1 MNGNTTTIDKC
12 CVKDVSKYY
21 YRLYKSIIAGVV
33 ESATIE
39 WE

>member
-1 MNGNTTTIDKC
+1 MNENTSNLSKY
-12 CVKDVSKYY
+12 CVKDMSKYY
-21 YRLYKSIIAGVV
+21 YPLYKSSTARVV

>member
-1 MNGNTTTIDKC
+1 MNGNTTTIVKC

-21 YRLYKSIIAGVV
+21 YPLYKSSTARVV

>member
-1 MNGNTTTIDKC
+1 MNGNTTNLHKC

-21 YRLYKSIIAGVV
+21 YQLYRSSTERVV

>member
-1 MNGNTTTIDKC
+1 MNKNITNLNKW

-21 YRLYKSIIAGVV
+21 YPLYKSSTARVV
-33 ESATIE
+33 ENATIE

>member
-1 MNGNTTTIDKC
+1 
-12 CVKDVSKYY
+12 VSKYY
-21 YRLYKSIIAGVV
+21 SALYRSSTARVV